1 LINDQL
7 TAQDPQPLTKQP
19 PNWPAILSWSLYDF
33 ANTIFSMN
41 IISLYFPL
49 WVTVDKGGRDIVY
62 SLALSLSSVLVAIS
76 MPLIGARCDRL
87 GRRIPLLTLLTLLSV
102 VSTGLIGVFNKLV
115 PGLLFFA
122 LANYGFHAALVPYD
136 ALLPSV
142 SRGYSVG
149 KVAGMG
155 VALGYVGA
163 IAGIMMV
170 KPFVSEAG
178 RASAFIPTALLFLLF
193 SLPCFF
199 LVRDERRTM
208 PGVAWRSLREELLQ
222 IKESIASTREHPG
235 LLPFLIANFLYC
247 DAVNTVIAFMSVYA
261 HQVGGF
267 NDDMI
272 RVLLILS
279 TLFAVAGSLAF
290 GWITERKGAKRALI
304 MVLYLWMACLAVG
317 SVSFSPMMFWTIG
330 PLVGIALGG
339 TWVTAR
345 ALVLDLSPPEKVGE
359 VYGLYNM
366 GGKFGF
372 ILGPLVWGA
381 LVYLCEGLGTFKY
394 RIALFSLLFF
404 ILGGLY
410 LLRKVPDHR
419 RKITVANP
427 GGV

>member
-1 LINDQL
+1 VKPNEF
-7 TAQDPQPLTKQP
+7 TNRRPAP

-49 WVTVDKGGRDIVY
+49 WVTVDKEGRDIVY
-62 SLALSLSSVLVAIS
+62 SLALSLSSVMVAVS
-76 MPLIGARCDRL
+76 MPIIGSRCDRL
-87 GRRIPLLTLLTLLSV
+87 GRRMPLLVALTLLSV
-102 VSTGLIGVFNKLV
+102 ISTGLIGIFNQLL

-136 ALLPSV
+136 ALLPAV

-149 KVAGMG
+149 KVAGIG

-178 RASAFIPTALLFLLF
+178 RTSAFIPTALLFLLF

-199 LVRDERRTM
+199 LVREEKRNM

-222 IKESIASTREHPG
+222 IKVSIASTREHPG

-267 NDDMI
+267 SDAMI

-290 GWITERKGAKRALI
+290 GWLTERKGAKRALI
-304 MVLYLWMACLAVG
+304 MVMYLWMACLVVG
-317 SVSFSPMMFWTIG
+317 SANFSPMMFWTIG

-359 VYGLYNM
+359 IYGLYNM

-410 LLRKVPDHR
+410 LLRKVPNR
-419 RKITVANP
+419 TRKITVANTA
-427 GGV
+427 GV